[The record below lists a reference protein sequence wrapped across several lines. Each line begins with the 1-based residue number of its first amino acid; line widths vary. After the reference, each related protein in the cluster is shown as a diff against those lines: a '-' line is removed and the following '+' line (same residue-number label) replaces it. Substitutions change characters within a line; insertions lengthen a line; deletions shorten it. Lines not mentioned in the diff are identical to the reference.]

1 MIFISQCCVKSYT
14 CNNNDDTK
22 KNIGGAISDNDN
34 YNNVE
39 RCIASSITE
48 KAEKA
53 EKADGSDISTNEE
66 LKWNGQSQSSL
77 VLKLKAPYGTYIR
90 ILVNDTA
97 VSMPGYCRGS
107 HPKLYNQAD
116 ALSLWSRSSSSIF
129 LSRYCTGT
137 ERTCDINLCYHL
149 LTLNSCHDL
158 FLFSFDHP
166 LYSLIISF
174 FFL

>member
-1 MIFISQCCVKSYT
+1 MTIQRKIS
-14 CNNNDDTK
+14 
-22 KNIGGAISDNDN
+22 
-34 YNNVE
+34 VE
-39 RCIASSITE
+39 PSLTRTITTAWRDASLALLQRRQRRQTVVIHQQ
-48 KAEKA
+48 
-53 EKADGSDISTNEE
+53 NEE

-137 ERTCDINLCYHL
+137 ERTYDINLCYHL